1 MRAPRRFLGRPV
13 GDAVGMRTN
22 TANAPVTEVDGGFRA
37 RTSHSGEIE
46 LELELNPND
55 CRVGDQQCIAR

>member
-1 MRAPRRFLGRPV
+1 MNDVDTQNVSMKVLPGPPKVLLSSTTFLLKRL
-13 GDAVGMRTN
+13 
-22 TANAPVTEVDGGFRA
+22 GFRA